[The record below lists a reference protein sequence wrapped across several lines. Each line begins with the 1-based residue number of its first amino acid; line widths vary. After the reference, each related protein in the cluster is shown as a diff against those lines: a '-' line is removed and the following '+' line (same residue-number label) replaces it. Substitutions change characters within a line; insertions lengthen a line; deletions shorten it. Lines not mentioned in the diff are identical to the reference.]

1 MFWDGNVIKK
11 GGAVFRGG
19 VSRRWLLTTAAAVA
33 GGLAL
38 TAEWNAGRAIPA
50 ADAQPVTNPADYVN
64 PMIGTGVGGP
74 VVGAVDM
81 SPAPSAPF
89 GMIQW
94 GPDTSPAGVKQ
105 PVGYAYSDSVI
116 DSFTLTRLSGVGAY
130 IFRDIKFLPTTLPV
144 ASSPGTNWT
153 SYTSRFSH
161 DAETAKAGYYSV
173 DLSSGIGVELTSATR
188 TALGRFSYPAGG
200 TATMI
205 IDATSSWGY
214 NGSSVQ
220 IAGPNTVTGWTTG
233 GHFLGH
239 NQTLLYTVYFA
250 VEFDRPFASYG
261 TWQGGT
267 VSNGVSS
274 ATGDNVG
281 GWVEF
286 DTTGGPVVGA
296 KVAISYVS
304 VDGAMKNL
312 AAASSDFATVQGQ
325 AYAQWNSMLQK
336 IQVAGGTS
344 SDLTTFYTAL
354 YHALLC
360 PTTFSDVDGSYK
372 GFDNKVHQTAP
383 GHVQYANFSGWDI
396 YRCQVPLLA
405 LLAPDETSDMM
416 QSLVNDADQGGW
428 LPKWPVA
435 NIYTGSMG
443 GDSGDPIIAG
453 AYAFGAR
460 DFDTESALRYMIK
473 GATDT
478 TSPLGQGWYY
488 PRGLQATMAGVIDY
502 LKNGYMPVG
511 STTSAGGSALTLEFA
526 VDDFAIAQ
534 FARQLGDRATHDAFM
549 RRAQNWQNIFDPSTG
564 YIQPRGLNGAFLP
577 SADPAATQN
586 GFSEGNAAQYTWMI
600 PQNLA
605 GLFTALG
612 GTDAAIAR
620 LDDFFTQ
627 LNAGSGAPHMWTG
640 NEPCLGAPWV
650 YNYAGAP
657 WKTQRVVREIMTHL
671 YLPQPGG
678 EPGNDDL
685 GALSSWYVWAAIG
698 LYPATPGTSE
708 LTLGAPLFPQITIS
722 LAGGRQLR
730 INAPGAGPEAPY
742 VTGLTFNGAR
752 WGKAWLPAAV
762 VHAGGTLAFTLSAAP
777 DPSWGSGHGAAPA
790 SYSQGEA
797 PAIGFVSEP
806 VVSAAPGGSATVTIG
821 AQDVTGAGQEVT
833 WTADVPDGLALS
845 PASGILAVPAEGRA
859 SQPVSVQS
867 TGTSAGTFLVQIHQ
881 QAPGG
886 TALPPVIFE
895 VNVS

>member
-1 MFWDGNVIKK
+1 MS
-11 GGAVFRGG
+11 RGG
-19 VSRRWLLTTAAAVA
+19 MSRRGLLTAAGLA
-33 GGLAL
+33 GGLAVTGRGGL
-38 TAEWNAGRAIPA
+38 AQAAERNAGRAMPA
-50 ADAQPVTNPADYVN
+50 ADAQLAAGLVTNPADYVN

-94 GPDTSPAGVKQ
+94 GPDTRPAGVNQ
-105 PVGYAYSDSVI
+105 PVGYAYADSVI

-130 IFRDIKFLPTTLPV
+130 IFRDIKFLPVPAPV
-144 ASSPGTNWT
+144 TSSPGTSWN
-153 SYTSRFSH
+153 SYTPSFSH

-173 DLSSGIGVELTSATR
+173 DLSSGVGAELTSATR
-188 TALGRFSYPAGG
+188 AAQGRFSYPAGG
-200 TATMI
+200 PATML

-214 NGSSVQ
+214 NGSAVQ
-220 IAGPNTVTGWTTG
+220 ITGPDMVTGWTTG

-250 VEFDRPFASYG
+250 VQFDHPFASYG

-267 VSNGVSS
+267 VSNGSS
-274 ATGDNVG
+274 SVNGKKVG

-312 AAASSDFATVQGQ
+312 ATASPDFATAQAQ
-325 AYAQWNSMLQK
+325 AYAQWNTMLRT
-336 IQVAGGTS
+336 IQVSGGTS
-344 SDLTTFYTAL
+344 SDLTAFYTAL

-360 PTTFSDVDGSYK
+360 PTVFSDVDGSYI
-372 GFDNKVHQTAP
+372 GFDNKVHQTVP

-396 YRCQVPLLA
+396 YRCQVPLLS
-405 LLAPDETSDMM
+405 LLAPSEASDMM

-435 NIYTGSMG
+435 NTYTASMG
-443 GDSGDPIIAG
+443 GDSADPIIAG

-473 GATDT
+473 GATDA

-488 PRGLQATMAGVIDY
+488 PRAFQATMAGVIDY
-502 LKNGYMPVG
+502 LKDGYMPTDP
-511 STTSAGGSALTLEFA
+511 TTSGSGSSLTLEFA

-534 FARQLGDRATHDAFM
+534 FASALGDRATHDAFM
-549 RRAQNWQNIFDPSTG
+549 RRAQNWQNIFDPATG
-564 YIQPRGLNGAFLP
+564 YIQPRGLNGGFLP
-577 SADPAATQN
+577 SAGPGATQN
-586 GFSEGNAAQYTWMI
+586 GFEEGNAAQYTWMI

-605 GLFTALG
+605 GLLTALG
-612 GTDAAIAR
+612 GTDAAVAR
-620 LDDFFTQ
+620 LDAFFTQ
-627 LNAGSGAPHMWTG
+627 LNAGSGAPYMWAG
-640 NEPCLGAPWV
+640 NEICLGAPWT

-657 WKTQRVVREIMTHL
+657 WKTQRVVRDIMTQL
-671 YLPQPGG
+671 YPPQPGG

-698 LYPATPGTSE
+698 LYPATSGTSE

-722 LAGGRQLR
+722 LPGGRHLQ
-730 INAPGAGPEAPY
+730 INAPGAGTETPY

-762 VHAGGTLAFTLSAAP
+762 VHAGGNLAFTLSATP
-777 DPSWGSGHGAAPA
+777 GTSWGSGGGAAPA

-806 VVSAAPGGSATVTIG
+806 VISVASGDSVTVTIG
-821 AQDVTGAGQEVT
+821 AQDITGVGEEVT
-833 WTADVPDGLALS
+833 WTADIPDGLALS
-845 PASGILAVPAEGRA
+845 PASGSLAVPAGGRA
-859 SQPVSVQS
+859 SQPVVVR
-867 TGTSAGTFLVQIHQ
+867 SAGTPAGMYLVRIHQ
-881 QAPGG
+881 QDADGA
-886 TALPPVIFE
+886 ALPPVIFQ
-895 VNVS
+895 VTVS